1 MDKIAAVR
9 ELSEAYV
16 VYKQSRILVEL
27 ANGGLNLASLV
38 EIGNAVDHL
47 FRGLS
52 VESSTDP
59 DREFDKAVAHIL
71 RATLDNLQAL
81 FSRSG
86 QLATEIRKSRHAKV
100 LSDPDVV
107 AFLDRIKV
115 AQATVTG
122 VTELNFDTVYR
133 LIGELSNDV
142 NVLEKLNQS
151 YLAAKSLGS
160 RREVYLAF
168 LAFAVGIIS
177 SMIASALLALWK

>member
-1 MDKIAAVR
+1 MDKIASVSK
-9 ELSEAYV
+9 LSEAYV

-27 ANGGLNLASLV
+27 ADGGLNVASLV
-38 EIGNAVDHL
+38 QIENAVDHL

-52 VESSTDP
+52 VDSSADP
-59 DREFDKAVAHIL
+59 DREFDKALAHIL
-71 RATLDNLQAL
+71 RATLDNLKAIL
-81 FSRSG
+81 SRSS
-86 QLATEIRKSRHAKV
+86 QLVTEIRKSRHAKV

-115 AQATVTG
+115 AQAAVTG
-122 VTELNFDTVYR
+122 VSELNFGTVYR
-133 LIGELSNDV
+133 LLGELSNDV
-142 NVLEKLNQS
+142 DVLEKLNQS

-177 SMIASALLALWK
+177 SMIASALFALWK